1 MKKRLFSVFIC
12 LCMVVFTFPVT
23 AFAQDVDE
31 LLADPVCTCATLCT
45 EGEVDENC
53 PVCSA
58 ENADLSACT
67 GEAPADPVCTCESSV
82 PKMRWIKPAPS
93 AQRRA
98 WTYLPARERR
108 PQTRCAPARR
118 SVPRMRWIK
127 PAPSARRTVR
137 RNQIQRGCS
146 HSEYAL

>member
-67 GEAPADPVCTCESSV
+67 GEAPADPVCTCETQCTEDAV
-82 PKMRWIKPAPS
+82 DENCPICS
-93 AQRRA
+93 AEGA
-98 WTYLPARERR
+98 DL
-108 PQTRCAPARR
+108 
-118 SVPRMRWIK
+118 
-127 PAPSARRTVR
+127 SACVGIASAHCSGHPETVE
-137 RNQIQRGCS
+137 S
-146 HSEYAL
+146 AFLLAVKS